1 MAKGLG
7 HKAIDAIEEGGM
19 SVEEAATL
27 AAFTAPDTLQEAA
40 DIAWSTAAEFVDGWT
55 AGIDEPDPTIVAHR
69 LHEAAHRFSIAATL
83 HEALAIEQ
91 SDGEGA
97 TK

>member
-27 AAFTAPDTLQEAA
+27 AAFTDPNTLSEAC
-40 DIAWSTAAEFVDGWT
+40 DIAWSTAAEFVDGWID
-55 AGIDEPDPTIVAHR
+55 GIDEPDNAVVAHQLR
-69 LHEAAHRFSIAATL
+69 QAAHLFTVAAVL
-83 HEALAIEQ
+83 HEALAIER
-91 SDGEGA
+91 SDGEE